1 MLSTLFKKVPS
12 PETEC
17 LIKLQNS
24 NLDNTK
30 WFSLNGLKSLSKC
43 IDVYDG
49 DTVTLVIPFENKLYK
64 KKCRLKGIDCAE
76 IKTKNIEEKTKGLES
91 KKILEE
97 LILNKILYIR
107 CDKEDMYG
115 RSLVDIYLTEEE
127 LDKDI
132 NSINNRMIEMNQ
144 AYQYDGKTKKLFEDW
159 YSGTKS

>member
-1 MLSTLFKKVPS
+1 MVFSFLKKDEPKES
-12 PETEC
+12 
-17 LIKLQNS
+17 LIIKIQNS
-24 NLDNTK
+24 NINNTN
-30 WFSLNGLKSLSKC
+30 WFSLNGVNSLCKC

-49 DTVTLVIPFENKLYK
+49 DTVTLVIPFLNNLYK

-115 RSLVDIYLTEEE
+115 RTLVDIYLTEEDLE
-127 LDKDI
+127 NDR
-132 NSINNRMIEMNQ
+132 NSINNKMIEMNQ

-159 YSGTKS
+159 YKK